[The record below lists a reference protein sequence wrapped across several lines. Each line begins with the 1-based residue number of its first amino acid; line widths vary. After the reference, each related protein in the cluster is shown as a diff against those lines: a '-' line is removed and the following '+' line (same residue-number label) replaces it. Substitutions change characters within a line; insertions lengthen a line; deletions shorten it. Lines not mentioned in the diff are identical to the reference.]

1 MAYHSDFWV
10 VTGTAAPVIALSSVV
25 LLSDQTSLLI
35 EVLGS
40 KGLSRLTYY
49 LAACGCASFAFIFN
63 IGNIITQT
71 TILFVSLQTLTTE
84 SERVMPY
91 AVTKSMVAGLVLLVM
106 TLVLSPIS
114 KSL

>member
-40 KGLSRLTYY
+40 KGLSRLTY